1 MTAAGTAFPQIQA
14 KLCEIGMAST
24 TELVLLTPG
33 IDRNYLIEYFGTP
46 LGQIIIF
53 AANVATGNFNFAF

>member
-1 MTAAGTAFPQIQA
+1 M
-14 KLCEIGMAST
+14 LCEIGMAST